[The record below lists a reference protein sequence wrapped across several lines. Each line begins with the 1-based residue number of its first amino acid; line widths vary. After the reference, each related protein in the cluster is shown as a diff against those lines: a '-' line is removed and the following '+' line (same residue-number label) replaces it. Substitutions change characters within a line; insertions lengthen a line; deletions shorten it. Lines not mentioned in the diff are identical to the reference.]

1 MVVRKMKKQYMIQ
14 KNETIQSVMQKG
26 ERIGNRYFLIYR
38 LPTSDGKNYF
48 AFLVGKKLGK
58 AHDRNQMRRY
68 IKAVL
73 QPNYLQLNQGYY
85 YLFLAKGAAKDFSYE
100 EVKIHLE
107 KLLKKT
113 TIKSDK

>member
-1 MVVRKMKKQYMIQ
+1 MKKQYMIR
-14 KNETIQSVMQKG
+14 KNETIQLVMQSG

-38 LPTSDGKNYF
+38 LPTSDEKNYF

-73 QPNYLQLNQGYY
+73 QPNSSQLKQGYY

-100 EVKIHLE
+100 DVKFHLE

>member
-1 MVVRKMKKQYMIQ
+1 MKKQYMIQ
-14 KNETIQSVMQKG
+14 KNETIQQVMQQG

-38 LPTSDGKNYF
+38 LPTQDGKNYF
-48 AFLVGKKLGK
+48 AFLVGKKIGK
-58 AHDRNQMRRY
+58 AHARNQMRRY

-73 QPNYLQLNQGYY
+73 QPQYEKMDQGYY
-85 YLFLAKGAAKDFSYE
+85 YLFLAKGASSEFSYE
-100 EVKIHLE
+100 DVKIHLE

>member
-1 MVVRKMKKQYMIQ
+1 MKKQYMIK
-14 KNETIQSVMQKG
+14 KNDTIQQVMQQG

-38 LPTSDGKNYF
+38 LKSLDQKNYF
-48 AFLVGKKLGK
+48 AFLVGKKIGK

-73 QPNYLQLNQGYY
+73 QSQYQNMSPGYY
-85 YLFLAKGAAKDFSYE
+85 YLILAKGAAKDFSGE
-100 EVKIHLE
+100 EVKFHLE

-113 TIKSDK
+113 TIKSDRPKKQ

>member
-1 MVVRKMKKQYMIQ
+1 MIQ
-14 KNETIQSVMQKG
+14 KNEIIQQVMEQG

-38 LPTSDGKNYF
+38 LPSTDGKNYF

-73 QPNYLQLNQGYY
+73 LPNYQKMQKGYY
-85 YLFLAKGAAKDFSYE
+85 YLFLAKGAAKDFSSE
-100 EVKIHLE
+100 DVKIHLE

-113 TIKSDK
+113 TIKSDKSK